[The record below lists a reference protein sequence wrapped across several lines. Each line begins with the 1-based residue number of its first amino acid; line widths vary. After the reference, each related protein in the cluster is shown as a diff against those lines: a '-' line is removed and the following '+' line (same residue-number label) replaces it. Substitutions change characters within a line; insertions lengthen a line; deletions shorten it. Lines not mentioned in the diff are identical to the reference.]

1 MDMKKSAGQMNEMI
15 GLILIAAGFG
25 LFLLGMEGIG
35 AILGILTGLIGL
47 LWFAFGRIL
56 RSQG

>member
-1 MDMKKSAGQMNEMI
+1 MKKSAGQINELI
-15 GLILIAAGFG
+15 GLVLIAMGCG
-25 LFLLGMEGIG
+25 LFVVGMDGIG